1 MNLDSV
7 LGGKFSIISKSGVR
21 YVGSLLGIEGEQK
34 TLSFEKVVSF
44 GSEGRIGNGR
54 DIPPSNN
61 VFDFIIFKAE
71 EIAHLKLIEPPPKP
85 PQNEIFTDPAI
96 VQTGPKSTPVDNS
109 SFQNNTRP
117 SFVQDQNKVAELAPV
132 DSFPHSSQE
141 AFPSDQPSY
150 TNNGS
155 ERFVDNKNA
164 PKDFNGNQRNNH
176 NKNGPRQNQRNGPR
190 NNRGKQGLTI
200 PDSDFDF
207 QAFNAQFNKEELKKE
222 FSEFGPNSNDGVSQD
237 TRGFYDK
244 KTSFFDN
251 ISCDSKNKAE
261 GQNGDSFGFPRK
273 NNYETFGIN
282 SNYNRNRNN
291 NGGYRG
297 SRGRGNNN
305 SRNHGQG
312 STRNNPN
319 NSRINSTGMNG
330 EKSFFPSSTEQ

>member
-7 LGGKFSIISKSGVR
+7 LRGKFSIISKSGVR
-21 YVGSLLGIEGEQK
+21 YVGFLLGIEGEQK
-34 TLSFEKVVSF
+34 TLSFEKVISY

-71 EIAHLKLIEPPPKP
+71 EIAHLKLIEPPPTP

-96 VQTGPKSTPVDNS
+96 VQTGPKSTPGDNS
-109 SFQNNTRP
+109 SLQNNTRP
-117 SFVQDQNKVAELAPV
+117 NYNMEQDRAPEKATV
-132 DSFPHSSQE
+132 DSFPQPSQE
-141 AFPSDQPSY
+141 SFPEVQPSFD
-150 TNNGS
+150 NNGS
-155 ERFVDNKNA
+155 DRFADNKNA
-164 PKDFNGNQRNNH
+164 PKDFQGGHRNN
-176 NKNGPRQNQRNGPR
+176 NKNMPRQNQRNGPR
-190 NNRGKQGLTI
+190 NYRSKPGLTI

-207 QAFNAQFNKEELKKE
+207 QSFNAQFNKEDLKKE
-222 FSEFGPNSNDGVSQD
+222 FSSSEFGLNSNDGSQD
-237 TRGFYDK
+237 TKGFYDK

-261 GQNGDSFGFPRK
+261 GQNSNSFGFQRK

-282 SNYNRNRNN
+282 SKYNRNN

-305 SRNHGQG
+305 SRYQGQG
-312 STRNNPN
+312 SNRNNPN
-319 NSRINSTGMNG
+319 QSQMNSTGGNNDR
-330 EKSFFPSSTEQ
+330 SFIPGSTEQ